1 MSVSVFTP
9 NAASGFD
16 AHAQWRTSL
25 DQLCV
30 AVVRAAGQG
39 ATVRYQGGAVG
50 NTHAS
55 GRPRLVGLDIEG
67 PRGCVYLHISISHR
81 GNADAPDKTDL
92 PRLDLA
98 HVGRDREIEFWLPCE
113 HDAICLLAT
122 LLNALGQG
130 ASVIFGSS
138 FGPSTSAR

>member
-1 MSVSVFTP
+1 MSVPVFTP

-16 AHAQWRTSL
+16 AHAQWRTSI

-39 ATVRYQGGAVG
+39 ATVRYQGGAVA
-50 NTHAS
+50 NAHAC
-55 GRPRLVGLDIEG
+55 GRARLVGLDIEG

-81 GNADAPDKTDL
+81 GSADVLDETDL
-92 PRLDLA
+92 PQLDLG
-98 HVGRDREIEFWLPCE
+98 HVDRDREIEFWLPRE

-122 LLNALGQG
+122 LLDALGQG
-130 ASVIFGSS
+130 ASVVFGSS